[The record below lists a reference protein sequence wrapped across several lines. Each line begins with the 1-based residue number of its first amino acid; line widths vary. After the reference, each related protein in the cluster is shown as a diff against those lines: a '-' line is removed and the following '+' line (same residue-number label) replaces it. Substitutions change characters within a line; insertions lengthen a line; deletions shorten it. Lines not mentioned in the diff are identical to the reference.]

1 MKGGGQTNERD
12 ASEASIPRVQNNIS
26 KNIDKCEILV
36 YVIHDIG
43 LPLNTYPTISP
54 ATIVIAI
61 SITIP
66 IIIFLESQHFDLLLI
81 IKYFHLFSVI
91 ALQMTND
98 LCHTVIISAYI
109 LSLHVIILIFG
120 HTASRN

>member
-1 MKGGGQTNERD
+1 MLKIDFAGAQNQHFKHYELALGPGVAVGGPGNERD

-66 IIIFLESQHFDLLLI
+66 IMIFLESQHFDLLLI
-81 IKYFHLFSVI
+81 IKYIHSFSLV
-91 ALQMTND
+91 
-98 LCHTVIISAYI
+98 
-109 LSLHVIILIFG
+109 
-120 HTASRN
+120 